1 MEIHGTK
8 EYFYKGERS
17 NSHRIGLKHQHGRR
31 FTVLGQ
37 EYARRKVMRKCSIS
51 INKILI
57 KNKYNID
64 SKKHR

>member
-51 INKILI
+51 IISIYTLSDLGNSSNLI
-57 KNKYNID
+57 G
-64 SKKHR
+64 